1 MGVGMKLKC
10 VIKSLHVEII
20 IPIDFHQYLLYVYED
35 QTVDVSTV
43 RWEVVHFSGGDS
55 DMNGKPRFGQPCTT
69 LTPQNE
75 EHLDQLI
82 CVNPWIMTR
91 ELCTE
96 LNIELNINALAM
108 MVAMQEYRKIC
119 TGWIP

>member
-20 IPIDFHQYLLYVYED
+20 IPIDFHQYLLYVYD
-35 QTVDVSTV
+35 
-43 RWEVVHFSGGDS
+43 
-55 DMNGKPRFGQPCTT
+55 GKPHSGQPCMT
-69 LTPQNE
+69 LTLQNE